1 MQPEERNLAYLWD
14 MRKHARE
21 ITGIIK
27 DVPYET
33 FIDNIMIRY
42 AIERLLMIIGEA
54 ANHVSGEFQEKH
66 PEIEWFQIIGMRNIL
81 AHEYGEI
88 KNDRVYLAATNSIPE
103 LLKNLEPLLPE

>member
-1 MQPEERNLAYLWD
+1 MRSDQRDLAYLWD

-27 DVPYET
+27 GVPYET
-33 FIDNIMIRY
+33 FTENLMIRY

-54 ANHVSGEFQEKH
+54 ANHVSIEYQDKH

-81 AHEYGEI
+81 AHEYGEV
-88 KNDRVYLAATNSIPE
+88 KLDRVYLAAIKSIPL